1 VTNDIG
7 AKVERYE
14 SMTDPLESVVVP
26 YSRFLEFQDRRHH
39 VAAAEP
45 APTDHPPTSDAVA
58 LPATVAIA
66 PPQPLTAN
74 ES

>member
-1 VTNDIG
+1 MTNDSG

-14 SMTDPLESVVVP
+14 SMTDPLDNVVVP

-58 LPATVAIA
+58 LATVAIA
-66 PPQPLTAN
+66 PAQPLTAN